1 MLIIKKRI
9 AIIHLRGFFDSVPC
23 LTSLV
28 TWLSQHDVTVDVFML
43 SDGQFITPKFDNNN
57 IRIHFLPGK
66 YQLNPVK
73 MGVQMANWYTI
84 IRRYLRKERY
94 TAIMGVDPDGLLLA
108 NLVAIN
114 TNIPKWYISLEL
126 YFLDEIKSLVWNIY
140 KRIERMCNKRVLYS
154 ITQDEKRAELLS
166 EENGVPLSKILLLPN
181 ASLGEPFI
189 SRSNFLKRRL
199 NIENNR
205 RIILHIGVLAD
216 RIMPFEIAESTRF
229 WPEDWVM
236 VFHARNISD
245 DKNSIAKKIQ
255 SIHANRRIR
264 FSTIPVVRQMLSEL
278 VGSADIGIAFYRGG
292 KTPAMGKNLHYAG
305 LSGGKIAQ
313 YLQNGVPLI
322 TNELPVIGD
331 MIREYRCG
339 IVLDDPSQLHLAIQ
353 TILGQREIYAEGAVR
368 CFREVY
374 SLDPYLSNILDK
386 LGELETPLQG

>member
-1 MLIIKKRI
+1 MI
-9 AIIHLRGFFDSVPC
+9 
-23 LTSLV
+23 
-28 TWLSQHDVTVDVFML
+28 DVFML
-43 SDGQFITPKFDNNN
+43 GDGQFITPKFDNNN
-57 IRIHFLPGK
+57 IRVHILPGEH
-66 YQLNPVK
+66 QLNPVK
-73 MGVQMANWYTI
+73 MSIQMLNCYKFV
-84 IRRYLRKERY
+84 RRYVIKEHY
-94 TAIMGVDPDGLLLA
+94 SAIMGVDPDGLLLA
-108 NLVAIN
+108 YLVAIN

-126 YFLDEIKSLVWNIY
+126 YFFDEIKSLVGKIY
-140 KRIERMCNKRVLYS
+140 KRLERMCNKRVLYS

-236 VFHARNISD
+236 VFHTRNITD
-245 DKNSIAKKIQ
+245 DENRTVKEMQ
-255 SIHANRRIR
+255 SIHDNRRIK
-264 FSTIPVVRQMLSEL
+264 FSTLPVDRQMLPEL
-278 VGSADIGIAFYRGG
+278 VGSADVGIAFYRGG

-313 YLQNGVPLI
+313 YLQNGVPII
-322 TNELPVIGD
+322 TNDLPVIAD

-339 IVLDDPSQLHLAIQ
+339 LVLDDPRELHLAIQ
-353 TILGQREIYAEGAVR
+353 TILREKELYAERAVR

-386 LGELETPLQG
+386 LGELVTPQQG